1 VIKTILAEGQ
11 GWQTPKDADEVVVTF
26 TARVKPAAGGAGAKS
41 SAAEAPVVSCSPEGG
56 ATFFIGDAPC
66 KGLAA
71 ALRSMKLHQKAMLLL
86 SPDCEWAGYPC
97 SPCSPPAAPL
107 QLPPLQLPVVEIWT

>member
-1 VIKTILAEGQ
+1 MIKTILAEGQ

-26 TARVKPAAGGAGAKS
+26 TARVKPAAGGAGDKS

-66 KGLAA
+66 KGLAV

-86 SPDCEWAGYPC
+86 SPDCEWEGYPA
-97 SPCSPPAAPL
+97 PAPPL
-107 QLPPLQLPVVEIWT
+107 QLPPLQLPAVEIWT